1 MKRILLF
8 FLLSIMFL
16 PEVYSQLSGIS
27 GSKLGAY
34 NSDPIAPQTVE
45 FEPILESGWSKMR
58 WDPSGE
64 RVNLFSTGDSIRK
77 YTLLSFRMTYGISPG
92 LEAGVS
98 VSGDFEM
105 ISFAFKQKLFNEGIF
120 STSLIGGL
128 NYVAGNQ
135 IYSKAGFRHM
145 HNAVVLGF
153 ASTIAPANR
162 FSIDI
167 DVQMEPGIKKIN
179 EINDYNHYYSN
190 IDAGY
195 YIKGAFQLIGG
206 LSWAQIYNTGEDG
219 QQEKSSLVK
228 VNPGFT
234 IEEGNNFI
242 IVGGFPFCIAGK
254 NYDCSA
260 GFMLALTIMID

>member
-1 MKRILLF
+1 MKRVLTF

-16 PEVYSQLSGIS
+16 PGVYSQLSGIS

-45 FEPILESGWSKMR
+45 FEPVLESGWSKMR
-58 WDPSGE
+58 WDRSGE
-64 RVNLFSTGDSIRK
+64 RVNLFSTRDSIRK
-77 YTLLSFRMTYGISPG
+77 YTLLSFRMTYGITPG

-98 VSGDFEM
+98 VSGDFERV
-105 ISFAFKQKLFNEGIF
+105 SFAFKQKIFDKGFF
-120 STSLIGGL
+120 STSLIGGM
-128 NYVAGNQ
+128 NYMAGNQ
-135 IYSKAGFRHM
+135 VYSRAGFKHM

-153 ASTIAPANR
+153 ASSIATANR
-162 FSIDI
+162 FSIDF

-179 EINDYNHYYSN
+179 GINDYNHFYSN

-195 YIKGAFQLIGG
+195 YVKGDFQLIGG
-206 LSWAQIYNTGEDG
+206 LSWAYINNKGKDG
-219 QQEKSSLVK
+219 QHELSSIVK
-228 VNPGFT
+228 LNPGFT
-234 IEEGNNFI
+234 IEEGKNFI